1 MHQRRCKMKGA
12 NEWIAWSLMI
22 LGILMLLPLLNI
34 NLGAWTSWIMPILM
48 IIVGFKL
55 MPGKGKK

>member
-1 MHQRRCKMKGA
+1 MKGA

-22 LGILMLLPLLNI
+22 LGILELLPLLNI
-34 NLGAWTSWIMPILM
+34 DLGAWASWIMPILM

-55 MPGKGKK
+55 MQGKGKK